1 MLKFWKLSDGSFL
14 ADWNGEYYARAQEAQ
29 GLADLPAE
37 LGGSSVRSGLQ
48 TTTRTAFS
56 KKPEDQVSSQDGTR
70 RAGNLG
76 SAAKSSAQQRSTGD
90 EQAVADTANVA
101 AISLLETSQMQ
112 AVVDS
117 RNISAETA
125 AYKDINLKKTR
136 AGRQNQ
142 AVSTEEWRRR
152 QSEVVKACKVNI
164 LLSHQSLCHP

>member
-1 MLKFWKLSDGSFL
+1 M
-14 ADWNGEYYARAQEAQ
+14 
-29 GLADLPAE
+29 ADLPAE

-70 RAGNLG
+70 RAENLA
-76 SAAKSSAQQRSTGD
+76 SAAKLSAQQRSTGD

-112 AVVDS
+112 AAVVDL
-117 RNISAETA
+117 RNLSAETA
-125 AYKDINLKKTR
+125 AYRDINLKKTS

-164 LLSHQSLCHP
+164 LLYH